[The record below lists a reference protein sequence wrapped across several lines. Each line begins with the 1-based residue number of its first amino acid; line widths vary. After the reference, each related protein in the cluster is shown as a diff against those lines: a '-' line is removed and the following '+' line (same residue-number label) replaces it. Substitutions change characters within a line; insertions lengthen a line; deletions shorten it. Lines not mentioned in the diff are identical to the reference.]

1 MKYAKEIPYFRGVY
15 MKDDL
20 PRKPRSVECGIINL
34 DDSYNNGTHWVAYI
48 KFNDYYE
55 YFDSFGDL
63 KPPAEVLK
71 YLNTPN
77 LYYNYTRYQ
86 KYDSVNCGHLCL
98 KFLIDFWNK
107 RDV

>member
-1 MKYAKEIPYFRGVY
+1 
-15 MKDDL
+15 MKDAL
-20 PRKPRSVECGIINL
+20 PRKPRRIECGIINL
-34 DDSYNNGTHWVAYI
+34 DDSYNEGTHWVAYI

-63 KPPAEVLK
+63 KPPAEVVQ

-86 KYDSVNCGHLCL
+86 TYNSTNCGHLCL
-98 KFLIDFWNK
+98 KFLLDFWNK
-107 RDV
+107 HHV